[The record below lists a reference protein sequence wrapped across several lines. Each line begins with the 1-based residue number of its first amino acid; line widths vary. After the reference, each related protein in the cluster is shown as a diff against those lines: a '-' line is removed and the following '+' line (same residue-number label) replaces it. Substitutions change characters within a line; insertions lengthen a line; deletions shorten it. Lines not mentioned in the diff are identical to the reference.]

1 MYYLFDGTYLGFLSC
16 VFESFERREDTI
28 IPITHEDHQIDMFKD
43 RRTVVTDN
51 RKALRVQNG
60 LQERI
65 GKAEAMDFYR
75 AFLSEDR
82 KAWRASFFI
91 LCQIFTGRKDIR
103 QHYGNDHVLYFS
115 QTLKKVSRE
124 RHRMKAFIRFSK
136 SADGLFFALV
146 EPDFNVL
153 PLIAGFFRKRY
164 ADMPWLIY
172 DVKRRYGLLFDTQR
186 VSEVQLSPEEAQG
199 VASPAVAIAMD
210 ERDQLFQSLCKQ
222 YYTSTNI
229 EASKNMKLN
238 LQHVPRQYW
247 KYLVEKQYLQFN
259 KTALLYM

>member
-136 SADGLFFALV
+136 SADGLFFALI

-153 PLIAGFFRKRY
+153 PLISDFFRKRY

-172 DVKRRYGLLFDTQR
+172 DVKRKYGLLFDTQQIG
-186 VSEVQLSPEEAQG
+186 EVRLSPEEVPG
-199 VASPAVAIAMD
+199 TASSAIAIAMD
-210 ERDQLFQSLCKQ
+210 ERDELFQHLWKQ

-229 EASKNMKLN
+229 EARKNMKLH
-238 LQHVPRQYW
+238 LQHVPRRYW
-247 KYLVEKQYLQFN
+247 KYLVEK
-259 KTALLYM
+259 K